1 METALGA
8 STAQVEVT
16 RRRQKGNIKL
26 KMLLSWEMAVIKLR
40 ATLSHASK

>member
-16 RRRQKGNIKL
+16 RRKGNIKL